1 MAGITGIGSGV
12 DINKIVSAQ
21 VSAERAPKDA
31 QLARLEKASTTKFTA
46 LGQLKGAASALQ
58 AAL

>member
-12 DINKIVSAQ
+12 DINSIVSAQ

-31 QLARLEKASTTKFTA
+31 QLARLEKARSLLFKA
-46 LGQLKGAASALQ
+46 EA
-58 AAL
+58 